1 MVKKIQI
8 FFILLIMIPLL
19 HGCTTG
25 VAVGSRAGVS
35 IAEER
40 GLGGNIDD
48 ATIETKI
55 AALWLQHNPK
65 NFLKIGSEVYEGRVL
80 LTGIV
85 DSPEH
90 RLEAAKLVWQIV
102 E

>member
-1 MVKKIQI
+1 
-8 FFILLIMIPLL
+8 MIPLL
-19 HGCTTG
+19 HGCATG
-25 VAVGSRAGVS
+25 VAVGSRAGIS

-65 NFLKIGSEVYEGRVL
+65 NIL
-80 LTGIV
+80 
-85 DSPEH
+85 
-90 RLEAAKLVWQIV
+90 
-102 E
+102 